1 MSVIRSDI
9 YKFSE
14 DDIATIR
21 LSKKYAKFY
30 EAFENYE
37 QDDEILTKI
46 NDFKTIYNDFTYQL
60 SLMNLYEFGNYI
72 FENSK
77 FYDFLM
83 ARDRAIDRIANVEAF
98 IDLMSDYEANNDNG
112 LYGFL
117 DYIQNLSLH
126 QTDNINPAREL
137 SENENLVRIMT
148 IHKSKG
154 LEFPVVIL
162 ADTNKR
168 FNNKHLRESVVFDDD
183 LGIGINIADYENK
196 IRLSSLKKDIITEK
210 MTTDNKREEM
220 RVLYVALTRAINKLI
235 IVGNRN
241 LNTVNKLNGRDDY
254 LNMSTYMDWILVSLS
269 DDKISLDLLENDY
282 ETDELSEV
290 ASVFV
295 FNEESKYEVSKGNDI
310 SDILSANVHD
320 NLYDKFVNIFT
331 RPYPYEADTRDS
343 IKKSVTEISKNF
355 NQEEDGYELPRYS
368 KFEAKSDFRKPN
380 FISEVREYKPT
391 DRGTIIHKV
400 FQGLN
405 YQKYDSK
412 SLSRALDRLVIENKI
427 TRDELKV
434 IEEEKIIAY
443 FKDLLIKKLY
453 QNAVN
458 IRKEETFLM
467 KYEDYYVN
475 GQIDIMFE
483 FEDEIVLLDFKT
495 DKIKREGIYDDQ
507 LKIYKLAIEE
517 SLKKQVSKS
526 YIYWY
531 NFSELEEVNK

>member
-1 MSVIRSDI
+1 
-9 YKFSE
+9 
-14 DDIATIR
+14 
-21 LSKKYAKFY
+21 
-30 EAFENYE
+30 
-37 QDDEILTKI
+37 EILTKI

-77 FYDFLM
+77 FYEFLM
-83 ARDRAIDRIANVEAF
+83 ARDRASDRIANVEAF

-355 NQEEDGYELPRYS
+355 NPEEDGYELPRYS

-412 SLSRALDRLVIENKI
+412 SLARALDRLVIENKI

-453 QNAVN
+453 QNAAN